1 MNWKNFTVRFILW
14 LLFVAV
20 VPIITSVDKYDLV
33 KNSPLKY
40 TGWGIIAWVIVFVV
54 IMVILSYVLKIMKWS
69 MTKQVLTGIMVVI
82 VPLIFLLGLTNMIAN
97 NVANIKYILIVSAI
111 SEFIAIP
118 LNPFPKM
125 IYEKNI
131 KDIKEALK

>member
-20 VPIITSVDKYDLV
+20 VPIITIVDKYDLV